1 MKKPGTRN
9 TAVFNEPHDA
19 VGLPENAIEAVR
31 TAREHASFQASSA
44 EASGKAAE
52 AARLRALSLLLQD
65 AEEAANL
72 AGNGLLELARQKFVG
87 LSSHT
92 SNTGI
97 LYLAYEF
104 FYRTGDL
111 AGALDI
117 LERYLSSSDL
127 DQTSFDGAFTLG
139 DRASLRSRLGGKDP
153 AEEMYQKAIAIDEA
167 LGRKEG
173 VARQY
178 ARLASL
184 YKDRG
189 DLGRAEGMCR
199 KSLTINEALGCKE
212 GVARQYGNLGIL
224 YKTMG
229 ELDRAEEMYQKAIA
243 IDEALGRKEGVARQ
257 YGNLGIL
264 YKTRGNLDRA
274 EEMYQKAIAIDETLG
289 RKEDVARQ
297 YAKLAS
303 LYKDRGD
310 LDRAEGMYYKSVEL
324 FNVLHSSSPEG
335 VNQFP
340 VNLQNR

>member
-1 MKKPGTRN
+1 MKTSSTRN
-9 TAVFNEPHDA
+9 TAVSFEARDVVA
-19 VGLPENAIEAVR
+19 LPKNIIEAVGK
-31 TAREHASFQASSA
+31 AREDASLQASSA
-44 EASGKAAE
+44 EGSGNAAE
-52 AARLRALSLLLQD
+52 AARLSALSLLLQEAED
-65 AEEAANL
+65 AARL
-72 AGNGLLELARQKFVG
+72 AEDGLLERARQKFVG
-87 LSSHT
+87 LVSQT
-92 SNTGI
+92 PDTNI
-97 LYLAYEF
+97 LCLAYEF
-104 FYRTGDL
+104 FYRTDDL
-111 AGALDI
+111 AGALDT
-117 LERYLSSSDL
+117 LERYLSVSD
-127 DQTSFDGAFTLG
+127 QKSFGGAG
-139 DRASLRSRLGGKDP
+139 IPSDRASLRNRLGGKDR
-153 AEEMYQKAIAIDEA
+153 AEEMYQKAMAIDEA

-178 ARLASL
+178 ARLAHL
-184 YKDRG
+184 YRDRG

-199 KSLTINEALGCKE
+199 KSLAVNEALGCKE
-212 GVARQYGNLGIL
+212 GAARQYGNLGIL

-229 ELDRAEEMYQKAIA
+229 DLDLAEEMYRKAIA
-243 IDEALGRKEGVARQ
+243 IDETLGRKEGVARQ

-289 RKEDVARQ
+289 RREDVARQ